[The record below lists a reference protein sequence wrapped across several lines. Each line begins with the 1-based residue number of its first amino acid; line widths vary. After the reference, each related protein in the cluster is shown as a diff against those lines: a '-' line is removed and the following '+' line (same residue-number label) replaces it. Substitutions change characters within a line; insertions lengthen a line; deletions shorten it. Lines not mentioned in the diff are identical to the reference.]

1 MPATCE
7 TGRYEPHHV
16 ADRSERYRDLE
27 PSARFRRSCTI
38 SPMELTDEARRDVED
53 RVVRAVRRMMV
64 DDAHLLLKDCSE
76 MAIMHRIA
84 VYLEA
89 DFYGWHVDVEYNRDG
104 HDPKAPR
111 FDVPDRSLAV
121 PDVLVHGRGTNDR
134 NLVVIEAK
142 KESQRRVVTQRGRT
156 QEEEDFD
163 KLRAYRRPPFQYAVI
178 SFLLMRTRLKDT
190 HDPIG
195 ATLMFA
201 GRAEP
206 VSFGQDTAPAP
217 PRADWFERAG

>member
-1 MPATCE
+1 MLGTA
-7 TGRYEPHHV
+7 G
-16 ADRSERYRDLE
+16 ALQS
-27 PSARFRRSCTI
+27 SCTI
-38 SPMELTDEARRDVED
+38 SPMELTQEARRDVEG

-76 MAIMHRIA
+76 MAVMHRIA

-104 HDPKAPR
+104 HNPKAAQ
-111 FDVPDRSLAV
+111 FDVPDRSLVV

-142 KESQRRVVTQRGRT
+142 KQSQRNTRGEAGGRT
-156 QEEEDFD
+156 LEEEDFD
-163 KLRAYRRPPFQYAVI
+163 KLRAYRRAPFRYAVI
-178 SFLLMRTRLKDT
+178 AFLLVRTRLKDT

-195 ATLMFA
+195 ATLVFA
-201 GRAEP
+201 ERAEP
-206 VSFGQDTAPAP
+206 VRFEGNDAPPP
-217 PRADWFERAG
+217 PRADWFERVM